1 MCRSLYPT
9 LDFLL
14 MFDVVSYLSFESHPK
29 KDLFLSDLMKV
40 CEYRVDLFNYP
51 YVIWKHLPH
60 WC

>member
-1 MCRSLYPT
+1 
-9 LDFLL
+9 

-51 YVIWKHLPH
+51 YVIWKHLASLVLVREDPRLK
-60 WC
+60 